1 MLNKNKVANIVCC
14 EHGQPGPAF
23 QLIVCTHDVFISLK
37 ELAEFE
43 KMPEQVQIDAD
54 GKSSFVTMLA

>member
-1 MLNKNKVANIVCC
+1 MDN
-14 EHGQPGPAF
+14 PAF
-23 QLIVCTHDVFISLK
+23 KLIVCTHGMFISLK